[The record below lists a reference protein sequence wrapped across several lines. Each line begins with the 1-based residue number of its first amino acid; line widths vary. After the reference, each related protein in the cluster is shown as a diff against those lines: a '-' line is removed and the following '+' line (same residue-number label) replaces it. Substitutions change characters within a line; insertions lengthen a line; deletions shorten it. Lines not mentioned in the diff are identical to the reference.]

1 MGMGMPLWLTISRSV
16 WVNREVGGQ
25 APGNFAALRSPID
38 SRPGRQTNGPE
49 PNAKHQA
56 QWFSPAVSPP
66 HSLTSQLTA
75 QKSLGNFPAEK

>member
-1 MGMGMPLWLTISRSV
+1 MGVGVQPWLMISRSAR
-16 WVNREVGGQ
+16 VNRGRGQ

-49 PNAKHQA
+49 LNAKHQA